1 MAQDYDKLLKEI
13 LREVFPAIATKVLG
27 IQAKKLET
35 LPFDLQYTTEL
46 KTDQLW
52 KVTPVTGAPFA
63 LHVDLQ
69 TKNDKQ
75 MPARMLA
82 YCGLIHLL
90 HQLPVHQYVLYTGN
104 GKLSMSAAITF
115 PEFTYQYRL
124 LDMRQFP
131 YQTFLQSS
139 QPQEVLLAIIS
150 DFGGESKHLVTRKIL
165 HRLRELSVI
174 EGELSR
180 RVKQLSRLGS
190 LRNVSTIVIQEA
202 LAMAITLDKTKDGL
216 YQLGKEEQA
225 EEIALNM
232 LKRGLE
238 AKLIGELT
246 GLSLEQIAAL
256 AAKLRQVKE

>member
-1 MAQDYDKLLKEI
+1 M
-13 LREVFPAIATKVLG
+13 
-27 IQAKKLET
+27 
-35 LPFDLQYTTEL
+35 
-46 KTDQLW
+46 
-52 KVTPVTGAPFA
+52 
-63 LHVDLQ
+63 
-69 TKNDKQ
+69 
-75 MPARMLA
+75 
-82 YCGLIHLL
+82 
-90 HQLPVHQYVLYTGN
+90 LYTGN
-104 GKLSMSAAITF
+104 GKVSMSAAIAF

-139 QPQEVLLAIIS
+139 QPHFLRLAIIS
-150 DFGGESKHLVTRKIL
+150 GFGGESKHSVTRKIL
-165 HRLRELSVI
+165 HRLRELSLR
-174 EGELSR
+174 EGELPR
-180 RVKQLSRLGS
+180 RVKQRSRLGS

-216 YQLGKEEQA
+216 YQLGKEDQA

-256 AAKLRQVKE
+256 AAKLRQAKE